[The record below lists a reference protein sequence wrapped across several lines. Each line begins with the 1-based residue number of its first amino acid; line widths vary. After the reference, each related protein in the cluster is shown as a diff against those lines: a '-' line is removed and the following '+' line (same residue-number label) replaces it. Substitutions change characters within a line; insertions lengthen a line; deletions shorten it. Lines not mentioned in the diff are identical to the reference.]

1 METLML
7 MAGLAACGIVTW
19 WMVRSD
25 GAASIADQKSLLRMT
40 PEDDQQRGRRRFHE
54 SSEPTGPRDRA

>member
-25 GAASIADQKSLLRMT
+25 GAATIAEQKGPLRMT
-40 PEDDQQRGRRRFHE
+40 PEDDRERGRRRHHGTAV
-54 SSEPTGPRDRA
+54 PVGPRDRA